1 MRKAST
7 DESGGG
13 PRNFR
18 NCGQSCCLSVT
29 FRPSFCHC
37 ACTAVAIS
45 LCPGALLKIS
55 VMSFTGFV
63 TLFMYCCARVMF
75 AVAGRNFSVLI
86 DDAPEMPA
94 GVKFVAGT

>member
-18 NCGQSCCLSVT
+18 NCGQSCCFSVT

-37 ACTAVAIS
+37 DCTAVAIS
-45 LCPGALLKIS
+45 LCPGALLKIN
-55 VMSFTGFV
+55 VMFLTGFV
-63 TLFMYCCARVMF
+63 TLLMYCCARVMS
-75 AVAGRNFSVLI
+75 AVDPRNFSPLI
-86 DDAPEMPA
+86 VDDPEMPF